1 MHKVNEAGIIVSP
14 RAHINDAAVSA
25 AMSNLPKDSPV
36 LAALTEFQNAANSA
50 LSAST
55 EGELDKVYVVDV
67 VSLSIQFN
75 FSLPLQSKFTEP
87 LQACWLL

>member
-1 MHKVNEAGIIVSP
+1 MNTALSDGPSWISLGLLAHLSNIFAADLKAMHKVNEAGIITSP

-55 EGELDKVYVVDV
+55 DGELNNV
-67 VSLSIQFN
+67 
-75 FSLPLQSKFTEP
+75 
-87 LQACWLL
+87 